1 MTGKRRN
8 TGRLV
13 ADLRALVRGGDRQDL
28 ERHLRPAAP
37 GVPVESQLGE
47 SRQREGNAGGG
58 IASPLTEPDASARTY
73 HSGVIDIVSTDGMI
87 VMEIQGLATIDF
99 EDGDGRQVTV
109 VLDDPS

>member
-28 ERHLRPAAP
+28 ERHLRPAAR

-73 HSGVIDIVSTDGMI
+73 HGVQELVSTDGFI
-87 VMEIQGLATIDF
+87 VIEVEPIESITM
-99 EDGDGRQVTV
+99 EDGDGRE
-109 VLDDPS
+109 VLLQFDEP